1 MRLIIGGAHQGKLA
15 WALQNTGLALDDVA
29 YTVADAED
37 KPILNAL
44 HGEIRAL
51 MKAGQ
56 NPMKAVETL
65 LEKNPSIV
73 FLCDEVGCGV
83 VPMDTFEREWR
94 EETGRICCMLAERA
108 VRVDRIFCGISTC
121 LKQEKTQ

>member
-94 EETGRICCMLAERA
+94 EETGRLLARLAGEA
-108 VRVDRIFCGISTC
+108 DTVTRVFCGLPLR
-121 LKQEKTQ
+121 LKG